1 MITPGGNRYEVVLQ
15 DKYYMRELIEDL
27 SLEESL
33 DEIAYR
39 SNVKMAITPDF
50 PVIGPGQEIR
60 VSGVEFDG
68 SRMVYLL
75 NPGVVWSCDSSNT
88 GFKHIN
94 VTVYDRTIYL
104 SKSEDEK
111 LVAAGQ
117 TASQRLKQYA
127 ADWNIPIAKIPDTQI
142 PLGRSMYRTRSIYAM
157 IQADLKET
165 ATKGGK
171 LYRPRMTP
179 AGLELFEI
187 GSNATVWVLDVEQNV
202 ENISQMRTLED
213 VVTQVKVLGT
223 DQKLSGSPNDE
234 VPAPVIAIEKG
245 DTARYGTLQK
255 IIQDDKINT
264 VAEAR
269 KAAANML
276 TGLQETFTV
285 TAIDINTIRAGD
297 KVILS
302 GMELIVTSVRHE
314 LGNPGHMTLELA
326 SLDYVRRRYF
336 MDGSF

>member
-15 DKYYMRELIEDL
+15 NKYYLRELVQEI

-39 SNVKMAITPDF
+39 SNIKMAITPDF
-50 PVIGPGQEIR
+50 PQIAPGQEIR
-60 VSGVEFDG
+60 VSGIEFDG
-68 SRMVYLL
+68 TRMVYLL
-75 NPGVVWSCDSSNT
+75 NPGVVWSCDSSNN

-111 LVAAGQ
+111 LMAAGQ

-127 ADWNIPIAKIPDTQI
+127 DDWKIPIANIPDTQI
-142 PLGRSMYRTRSIYAM
+142 PLGRAMYRPRSIYSM
-157 IQADLKET
+157 IQADLTET

-187 GSNATVWVLDVEQNV
+187 GSNKTVWVLDIEQNV
-202 ENISQMRTLED
+202 ESISQTRTLKD
-213 VVTQVKVLGT
+213 VVTQVKILGT
-223 DQKLSGSPNDE
+223 EQNLSSSQDQE
-234 VPAPVIAIEKG
+234 VPAPVIAIEPGEVAK
-245 DTARYGTLQK
+245 YGTLQK
-255 IIQDDKINT
+255 ILQNDKIST

-269 KAAANML
+269 KAASSML
-276 TGLQETFTV
+276 TGIQETFSV

-302 GMELIVTSVRHE
+302 GMELIVTSVRHD
-314 LGNPGHMTLELA
+314 LGHPGHMTLELA
-326 SLDYVRRRYF
+326 GLEYVRRRYF

>member
-1 MITPGGNRYEVVLQ
+1 MITSGGNRYEVVLQ
-15 DKYYMRELIEDL
+15 NKYYMRDLIEEL

-39 SNVKMAITPDF
+39 SNVKMVITPDF
-50 PVIGPGQEIR
+50 PMISPGQEIR
-60 VSGVEFDG
+60 VSGIHFDG
-68 SRMVYLL
+68 TRMVYLL

-94 VTVYDRTIYL
+94 ITVYDRTIYL

-111 LVAAGQ
+111 LMPAGQ
-117 TASQRLKQYA
+117 TASHRLKQYA
-127 ADWNIPIAKIPDTQI
+127 TDWNIPITSIPDTQI
-142 PLGRSMYRTRSIYAM
+142 PLGRAMYRSQSIYAM
-157 IQADLKET
+157 IQADLRET

-187 GSNATVWVLDVEQNV
+187 GSNETVWVLDVEQNV
-202 ENISQMRTLED
+202 ENISQTRTLED
-213 VVTQVKVLGT
+213 VVTQVKVLGVDKSLSSSS
-223 DQKLSGSPNDE
+223 DQE
-234 VPAPVIAIEKG
+234 MPAPVIAIEQR
-245 DTARYGTLQK
+245 DVTRYGTLQK
-255 IIQDDKINT
+255 IIQDDKISN

-269 KAAANML
+269 KAASNVL
-276 TGLQETFTV
+276 TGIQETFTV

-297 KVILS
+297 KVVLS
-302 GMELIVTSVRHE
+302 GMELIATSVRHD

-326 SLDYVRRRYF
+326 GIEYVRRRYF